1 MVLLSPWMSNKAS
14 VRSISSSIVV
24 GGRGIDSSH
33 NTMGSQVV
41 STGSHNGRLISR
53 GDSTVS
59 IGNQGGDMERS
70 SISVSSSIGS
80 RGSSNNRGNCSI
92 SSSIA
97 ISGSISSFKSS
108 ILGGQMVSTGSSHS
122 RLISR
127 SDSSI
132 RVRDQGRDVKGTSIS
147 ISSSIGSRG
156 SSNHRGS
163 CSISGSIAISY
174 SITSSIDSVLGGQM
188 VSTGSCNCRL
198 INRGDCS
205 IRMGLQSVESR
216 GSCGSN
222 ASSKN
227 QKLHIV
233 CC

>member
-1 MVLLSPWMSNKAS
+1 MVLLSPWVSNKAS
-14 VRSISSSIVV
+14 IRSIASSIVV

-59 IGNQGGDMERS
+59 IGNQSGDMEGSSISISSSIGSRS
-70 SISVSSSIGS
+70 SSNSRLINRGDSSIRVGNQGGDVKGTSISVSSSIGS
-80 RGSSNNRGNCSI
+80 RSSSNHRGSCSI

-97 ISGSISSFKSS
+97 ISGSI
-108 ILGGQMVSTGSSHS
+108 
-122 RLISR
+122 
-127 SDSSI
+127 
-132 RVRDQGRDVKGTSIS
+132 
-147 ISSSIGSRG
+147 
-156 SSNHRGS
+156 
-163 CSISGSIAISY
+163 AISC
-174 SITSSIDSVLGGQM
+174 SITSSIDSILGGQM

-205 IRMGLQSVESR
+205 IGMGLQSIKSR
-216 GSCGSN
+216 GSCGCN

-233 CC
+233 LSVCVLELNSARWS